1 MSRCLLID
9 QLFQMKIFNL
19 VFCLL
24 FIFSAGL
31 QYNDPDP
38 YLWMPIYLYGAVLC
52 WLAFKN
58 RFYPKAYLIGI
69 IAYLVYAVIKIFEAN
84 GVIDWYKDHDSES
97 LVQSMKATKPWIE
110 NTREFGGLLI
120 LIIVL
125 LINYFYSRKM
135 KTVSKS

>member
-1 MSRCLLID
+1 
-9 QLFQMKIFNL
+9 MKIFNL
-19 VFCLL
+19 LFCLL

-52 WLAFKN
+52 WLALKN
-58 RFYPKAYLIGI
+58 KFYPKAYLIGI
-69 IAYLVYAVIKIFEAN
+69 AVYLLYAVIKIFQAN
-84 GVIDWYKDHDSES
+84 GVIDWYNDHDSES
-97 LVQSMKATKPWIE
+97 LVQSMKAEKPWVE

-125 LINYFYSRKM
+125 LINYFYARRVKKM
-135 KTVSKS
+135 R